1 MEPVVHPGIR
11 SPSLLARGK
20 ISVVIPVFKSE
31 RSLPVLVPR
40 LIAALK
46 EMRRDFE
53 IILVDDCS
61 PDLTWQRLKQLRG
74 EHGSALRLAKLLKNS
89 GQHNAILCGLSLVT
103 GEVVVTMDDD
113 LQNPP
118 EEVPK
123 LVEAIDRGF
132 DLAVGAYDSKKHS
145 GPRNAGGRF
154 IDWLQR
160 RIFGLPRDFQLTSF
174 RAFRRVVADNV
185 CQMGVCSRTLPPWS
199 SRMPRSVD
207 RQLATAADRNPVR
220 QAFSGP

>member
-31 RSLPVLVPR
+31 RSLPRSRPAPHCRTEGNEAR
-40 LIAALK
+40 L
-46 EMRRDFE
+46 E

-103 GEVVVTMDDD
+103 GEVVVTMDDTCRTHRKKCPNSWRRSIAASTS
-113 LQNPP
+113 QS
-118 EEVPK
+118 VRMIQ
-123 LVEAIDRGF
+123 EALWASERRRPIHR
-132 DLAVGAYDSKKHS
+132 LAA
-145 GPRNAGGRF
+145 
-154 IDWLQR
+154 
-160 RIFGLPRDFQLTSF
+160 
-174 RAFRRVVADNV
+174 
-185 CQMGVCSRTLPPWS
+185 
-199 SRMPRSVD
+199 
-207 RQLATAADRNPVR
+207 AADLRPAAGFPAHQLSGVSARRSGQRLPDGRCVPVHYLHGLL
-220 QAFSGP
+220 ACLEASIDS